1 MKPAAKSSKPEEVR
15 LSVSCLVC
23 GRVVPAF
30 TALSEAEVAELRP
43 AILREYRVREDGA
56 SGEKKRPRGR
66 LDFRLNEIRYGDD
79 IRLPENEIAEEM
91 EREATE
97 NVTLRSAV
105 TQGQLDHAASVA
117 WQQAE
122 QRAAASR
129 AAEITE
135 AAMAESE
142 SRGADANW
150 EGGFRDPDE
159 KTSGPID
166 PQAGHD
172 KAAAPSPKPRPKP
185 KLKARRKQK

>member
-66 LDFRLNEIRYGDD
+66 LDFRLN
-79 IRLPENEIAEEM
+79 
-91 EREATE
+91 
-97 NVTLRSAV
+97 
-105 TQGQLDHAASVA
+105 
-117 WQQAE
+117 
-122 QRAAASR
+122 
-129 AAEITE
+129 
-135 AAMAESE
+135 
-142 SRGADANW
+142 ADANW